1 MRLVFCKISST
12 SSSKIIV
19 PWTPENVLM
28 RGLTKYKFI
37 WGSSHCSMKSGVELI
52 YRSINSVYN
61 HILPIW
67 DMSKFH
73 IRLLFFWGGIC
84 YC

>member
-12 SSSKIIV
+12 
-19 PWTPENVLM
+19 NVLI
-28 RGLTKYKFI
+28 RGLTKYNFV
-37 WGSSHCSMKSGVELI
+37 WGSSHCSMKSGLELI

-73 IRLLFFWGGIC
+73 IRLFFFLGWDMLLLT
-84 YC
+84 

>member
-12 SSSKIIV
+12 FSSKIIV
-19 PWTPENVLM
+19 PWTPENVLT
-28 RGLTKYKFI
+28 RGLTKYKFV

-61 HILPIW
+61 HIIPIIW
-67 DMSKFH
+67 DMSKVVFLGGWDM
-73 IRLLFFWGGIC
+73 LLLT
-84 YC
+84 

>member
-19 PWTPENVLM
+19 PWTPENVLT

-52 YRSINSVYN
+52 YRSINSS
-61 HILPIW
+61 HITYMGHVKVSYKVVVFLGS
-67 DMSKFH
+67 DM
-73 IRLLFFWGGIC
+73 LLLT
-84 YC
+84 